1 MRHTTIRP
9 LRSYE
14 ESSMVFECN
23 AIRVI
28 RGRSAHCSDET
39 AGEGGRNVETQIGRD
54 DGESR
59 EGKGESRRRT
69 KDGNGEEVIEME
81 ARK

>member
-14 ESSMVFECN
+14 ESSMVFDLH

-28 RGRSAHCSDET
+28 RGRSADCSDET
-39 AGEGGRNVETQIGRD
+39 AVQGGRNVETQTGRD
-54 DGESR
+54 DGE
-59 EGKGESRRRT
+59 
-69 KDGNGEEVIEME
+69 
-81 ARK
+81 